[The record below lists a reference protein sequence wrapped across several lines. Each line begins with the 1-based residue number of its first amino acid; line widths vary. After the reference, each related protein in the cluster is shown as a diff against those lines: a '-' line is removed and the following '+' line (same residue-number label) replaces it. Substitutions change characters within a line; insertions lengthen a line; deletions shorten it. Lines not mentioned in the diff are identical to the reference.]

1 MYKKTLIFLTIL
13 ITLLGCGGT
22 TGSDIQT
29 KTNNSNNNNKTIYT
43 NSGEY
48 ALWDYLVPQQSSTNN
63 YIKTT
68 GNTMQKYQTRYIKEN
83 NTVTESSSDVPN
95 EKTIYTKNSNNI
107 TVSFF
112 KDSQPNGHYELHTLV
127 DIGDMVTIK
136 ASNCILKR
144 HYDSFSFEGKTFEDV
159 IAIEC
164 GNTPGYYQKGIGEIG
179 QEQALNTTGRV
190 IQVLS
195 N

>member
-1 MYKKTLIFLTIL
+1 MYKNTFIMITIL
-13 ITLLGCGGT
+13 ITLLGCGT
-22 TGSDIQT
+22 TTTQRDNT
-29 KTNNSNNNNKTIYT
+29 DTSNKQAYS

-68 GNTMQKYQTRYIKEN
+68 GSTKQKYQTRYVKEDN
-83 NTVTESSSDVPN
+83 SVIESSSDVPN
-95 EKTIYTKNSNNI
+95 EKTVYKKGANSI
-107 TVSFF
+107 SVSFL

-136 ASNCILKR
+136 TSSCILKE
-144 HYDSFSFEGKTFEDV
+144 HYDSFSFQGKKFEDV

-190 IQVLS
+190 VQVLS